1 MKSML
6 LSLRRSLSARLL
18 LLFAI
23 AALLIV
29 CLLVGSLIHGIGTQ
43 WRGTIAPHLQQ
54 YLEYVNEEIGYPPK
68 PEQASQLAE
77 SLPITIYIKGPD
89 TDFSTS
95 GATLNLANV
104 EFSDRRHRRRK
115 MQEKHP
121 DLSFGELHDRT
132 LLRVRRGDYS
142 VYYELRHSR
151 SKTDHYKAILISLAI
166 LALILGGC
174 YLILRRM
181 LRPVKDIKLGVSRM
195 GAGQLETR
203 VPVRSDNDLGELAV
217 SINKMAGDIELML
230 DAKRQL
236 LLGASHELRSPLTRA
251 KIAVQMLDP
260 SENRNRIASDLDEME
275 SLVSG
280 IMDSE
285 RMKGGH
291 AVLNRSAVDFVEL
304 VHVILEELHHPP
316 VELNLAAD
324 IPQIDVDEV
333 RMSILIRNLINNAL
347 THGADERMPIVSLQC
362 KGGELEFA
370 VQDFGRGIEA
380 QHIDK
385 VTEPFYR
392 ADPSRTRAT
401 GGFGLGLHLCSL
413 IAQAHDGELSIASS
427 EGKGTTV
434 TLTLLVT

>member
-23 AALLIV
+23 ATLLIV
-29 CLLVGSLIHGIGTQ
+29 CLLVGSLIHGIGSQ

-54 YLEYVNEEIGYPPK
+54 YLEYVNEEIGYPPE

-77 SLPITIYIKGPD
+77 TLPITIYIIGPE
-89 TDFSTS
+89 TDYSTS
-95 GATLNLANV
+95 GATLDLENV
-104 EFSDRRHRRRK
+104 EFSDRRHRRRRLDR
-115 MQEKHP
+115 HP
-121 DLSFGELHDRT
+121 DISFGELHDRT
-132 LLRVRRGDYS
+132 LLRVQRGDYS

-151 SKTDHYKAILISLAI
+151 SKTEHYKAILISLAI

-181 LRPVKDIKLGVSRM
+181 LQPVKDIKLGVSRM

-275 SLVSG
+275 SLVAG

-291 AVLNRSAVDFVEL
+291 AVLNRSAVDFVAL
-304 VHVILEELHHPP
+304 IHAILEELHHPS
-316 VELNLAAD
+316 VELKLSAD
-324 IPQIDVDEV
+324 IPLVEVDEV

-347 THGADERMPIVSLQC
+347 THGDGEQLPVVSLQRH
-362 KGGELEFA
+362 GGALEFA
-370 VQDFGRGIEA
+370 VQDFGRGID
-380 QHIDK
+380 QKHIDK

-401 GGFGLGLHLCSL
+401 GGFGLGLHLCAL
-413 IAQAHDGELSIASS
+413 IAKAHDGELSITSPAGS
-427 EGKGTTV
+427 GTTV
-434 TLTLLVT
+434 TLTLPVT

>member
-1 MKSML
+1 MKPML
-6 LSLRRSLSARLL
+6 LSLRRSLSARML

-23 AALLIV
+23 ASLLIV
-29 CLLVGSLIHGIGTQ
+29 CLLVGSLIHGIGSQ
-43 WRGTIAPHLQQ
+43 WRSSIAPHLEQ
-54 YLEYVNEEIGYPPK
+54 YLEYVNAEIGYPPRT
-68 PEQASQLAE
+68 EQASQLAE
-77 SLPITIYIKGPD
+77 TLPITIYIKGPD

-95 GATLNLANV
+95 GATLNLENV
-104 EFSDRRHRRRK
+104 EFRDKRHRRTR
-115 MQEKHP
+115 QDKHP
-121 DLSFGELHDRT
+121 NISFGELHDRT
-132 LLRVRRGDYS
+132 LLHVEKGDYS
-142 VYYELRHSR
+142 VYYELQHTI
-151 SKTDHYKAILISLAI
+151 SKARHYKAILISLAI

-181 LRPVKDIKLGVSRM
+181 LQPVKDIKLGVSRM
-195 GAGQLETR
+195 GAGQLDTR

-251 KIAVQMLDP
+251 KIAVQMLDA

-291 AVLNRSAVDFVEL
+291 VVLNRSAVDFVKL
-304 VHVILEELHHPP
+304 MHAIIEELHHPS

-324 IPQIDVDEV
+324 IPLIEVDEV
-333 RMSILIRNLINNAL
+333 RMSILIRNLINNAT
-347 THGADERMPIVSLQC
+347 THGAGERMPIVSMQC
-362 KGGELEFA
+362 HGGVFEFA
-370 VQDFGRGIEA
+370 VQDFGPGIEA

-401 GGFGLGLHLCSL
+401 GGFGLGLHLCAL
-413 IAQAHDGELSIASS
+413 IAKAHGGEMSIDSPA
-427 EGKGTTV
+427 GKGTTV
-434 TLTLLVT
+434 TVTLPAS